1 MAKYS
6 VVDQP
11 NEQVRRAPDEE
22 KDQLAISWGAIVAGG
37 RAAAALT
44 LTLLAFGSAMGF
56 SSVSPWPHSGISAS
70 SFQIA
75 TGLYLIVTA
84 MLSSTIG
91 GYITGRLRTKWG
103 RLHSDE
109 TIFRDTA
116 HGFLAW
122 ALATVL
128 GVAALGAAATSIAGG
143 FELNTAEGI
152 SRSPSA
158 STIAYFADL
167 LLRPGSNSA
176 QANVGDDAGARA
188 EVGRILARGLAQG
201 SDFPSDDRSYLAQIA
216 SSRVGLARP
225 DAEKRAAEVIDR
237 ARSFV
242 DSARKAAAA
251 LALWLAISMLVG
263 AFSASAAAIEG
274 GQLRD
279 GRWKA
284 VIGSRRYQGAPS
296 H

>member
-143 FELNTAEGI
+143 FELNTAEGT

-263 AFSASAAAIEG
+263 AFSASAATIEG

>member
-1 MAKYS
+1 LAKYS

-11 NEQVRRAPDEE
+11 NEQVRTAPDEE

-37 RAAAALT
+37 VAAAALT
-44 LTLLAFGSAMGF
+44 LTLLSFGSAMGF
-56 SSVSPWPHSGISAS
+56 SSVSPWPHSSISVS
-70 SFQIA
+70 SFQVG

-91 GYITGRLRTKWG
+91 GYIAGRLRTKWV
-103 RLHSDE
+103 RLHSEE
-109 TIFRDTA
+109 TLFRDTA

-143 FELNTAEGI
+143 FELNTEGT
-152 SRSPSA
+152 SRSSSA

-167 LLRPGSNSA
+167 LLRPGSNNA
-176 QANVGDDAGARA
+176 QANVGDDANARA
-188 EVGRILARGLAQG
+188 EVGRILTRGLAQG
-201 SDFPSDDRSYLAQIA
+201 SDFPADDRSYLAQIA
-216 SSRVGLARP
+216 SSRAGLARP
-225 DAEKRAAEVIDR
+225 EAEKRVAEVIDR

-251 LALWLAISMLVG
+251 LALWLAISMLAG

-274 GQLRD
+274 GQVRD

-284 VIGSRRYQGAPS
+284 VIGGRKYQGAPS